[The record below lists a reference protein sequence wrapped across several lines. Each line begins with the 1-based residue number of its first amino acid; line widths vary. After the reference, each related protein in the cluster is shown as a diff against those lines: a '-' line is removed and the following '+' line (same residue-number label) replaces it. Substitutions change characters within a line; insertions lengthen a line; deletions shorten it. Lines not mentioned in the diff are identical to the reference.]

1 MTGDF
6 HGVFPY
12 LVSPVD
18 ARGRVKAGV
27 LARLVERLI
36 RAGVHGL
43 TPLGSTGEFAYLTWE
58 QRKRVVAA
66 TLEANAGR
74 VPVVAGV
81 AAAST
86 GEAVRQA
93 QEFERMGVDGIL
105 AILETYFPL
114 PPSGVEGY
122 FTAVA
127 EGVDLPIVLY
137 TNPEFQR
144 GDLAPDLVA
153 RLAEVPNI
161 RYFKDASS
169 NTGRLLSL
177 LNRVGDR
184 MRVFSASAHIPLAV
198 MLIGGVGW
206 MAGPACLIPEKSVQ
220 LYELARAGKFPEAM
234 GLQRELWEMNQA
246 FARHNLAGCIKA
258 GLELQ
263 GLPAGA
269 PLPPQAPL
277 DAAAREEVRQVLE
290 RLGALEGGF

>member
-1 MTGDF
+1 M
-6 HGVFPY
+6 
-12 LVSPVD
+12 
-18 ARGRVKAGV
+18 
-27 LARLVERLI
+27 VE
-36 RAGVHGL
+36 V
-43 TPLGSTGEFAYLTWE
+43 
-58 QRKRVVAA
+58 
-66 TLEANAGR
+66 TLEANAGK

-93 QEFERMGVDGIL
+93 REFERMGVDGIL

-122 FTAVA
+122 FTAIA

-137 TNPEFQR
+137 TNPEFQK
-144 GDLAPDLVA
+144 GDLTPDVVA

-169 NTGRLLSL
+169 NTGRLLSV
-177 LNRVGDR
+177 LNRVGDKL
-184 MRVFSASAHIPLAV
+184 RVFSASAHIPLAV

-206 MAGPACLIPEKSVQ
+206 MAGPACLIPEQSVR
-220 LYELARAGKFPEAM
+220 LYDMARAGKYPEAI
-234 GLQRELWEMNQA
+234 GLQKELWAMNQA
-246 FARHNLAGCIKA
+246 FVSYNLAACIKA

-263 GLPAGA
+263 GLPAGG

-277 DAAAREEVRQVLE
+277 DAAAREEVRRVLE
-290 RLGALEGGF
+290 RLGALEARF